1 MIKKILVNS
10 WILSDDDITDP
21 GEIFILD
28 FNTDRDT
35 FYGYFDILPKLG
47 KHYYDYHTSSDENGE
62 VVDVSDIGIGFLD
75 SAIEHKFKDFP
86 EALNVYLVN
95 KKMTVKDYLIKRICI
110 DKEPIPEMIE
120 PTGEQIDELWEKKE
134 RKYNLKEQKW
144 CWKRF

>member
-10 WILSDDDITDP
+10 WMLNDHYPTDP
-21 GEIFILD
+21 GTIFILD
-28 FNTDRDT
+28 FNIGDETEYYYYDV
-35 FYGYFDILPKLG
+35 LPKLG

-86 EALNVYLVN
+86 EELNVYLVN
-95 KKMTVKDYLIKRICI
+95 KKMTVKDYLIKRFCI

-120 PTGEQIDELWEKKE
+120 PTED
-134 RKYNLKEQKW
+134 
-144 CWKRF
+144 